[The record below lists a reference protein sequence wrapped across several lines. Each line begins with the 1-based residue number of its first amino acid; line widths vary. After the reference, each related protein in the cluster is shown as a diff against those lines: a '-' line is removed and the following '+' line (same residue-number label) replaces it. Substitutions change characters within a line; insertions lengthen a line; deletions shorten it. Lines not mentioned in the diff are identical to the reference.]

1 MPTMRSA
8 GLSMKK
14 TVNNLA
20 STVHF
25 GLDVTSKSLAHYVDL
40 VDLVDLSQKISVKKP
55 GFTPGFH
62 RIRFCC
68 SMQFGVNLFDRIV
81 DQLIA

>member
-1 MPTMRSA
+1 MPMPTMRSA

-25 GLDVTSKSLAHYVDL
+25 GLDVTSKSLEHY
-40 VDLVDLSQKISVKKP
+40 VDLSQKISAKKP

-62 RIRFCC
+62 RFRFCC

>member
-1 MPTMRSA
+1 MPMPTMRSA

-40 VDLVDLSQKISVKKP
+40 SQKNKRIKTS
-55 GFTPGFH
+55 TPGFH

-68 SMQFGVNLFDRIV
+68 SIQFGVNLFDRIV

>member
-25 GLDVTSKSLAHYVDL
+25 GLDVTSKSLAHY

>member
-40 VDLVDLSQKISVKKP
+40 SQKKRKKS

-62 RIRFCC
+62 RFRFCC

>member
-1 MPTMRSA
+1 MPMPTMRSA

-40 VDLVDLSQKISVKKP
+40 VDLSQKISVKKP
-55 GFTPGFH
+55 GFTPDFH
-62 RIRFCC
+62 RFRFCC

>member
-1 MPTMRSA
+1 MPMPTMRSA

-40 VDLVDLSQKISVKKP
+40 VDLSQKISVKKP
-55 GFTPGFH
+55 GFTPGFD

>member
-1 MPTMRSA
+1 MPMPTMRSA

-25 GLDVTSKSLAHYVDL
+25 GLDVTSKSLAYY

>member
-1 MPTMRSA
+1 MPMPTMRSA

-25 GLDVTSKSLAHYVDL
+25 GLAVTSKSLAHYVDL
-40 VDLVDLSQKISVKKP
+40 SQKIGVKKP

-68 SMQFGVNLFDRIV
+68 SMQFGINLFDRIV

>member
-40 VDLVDLSQKISVKKP
+40 VDLVDLSQKISVKK
-55 GFTPGFH
+55 TRFH
-62 RIRFCC
+62 T
-68 SMQFGVNLFDRIV
+68 GV
-81 DQLIA
+81 

>member
-1 MPTMRSA
+1 MPMPTMRSA

-25 GLDVTSKSLAHYVDL
+25 GLDMTSKLLAHYI
-40 VDLVDLSQKISVKKP
+40 DLSQKINVKKP

-62 RIRFCC
+62 RIRFYC

>member
-1 MPTMRSA
+1 MPMPTMRSA

-25 GLDVTSKSLAHYVDL
+25 GLDMNSKLLAHYVDL
-40 VDLVDLSQKISVKKP
+40 SKK
-55 GFTPGFH
+55 
-62 RIRFCC
+62 
-68 SMQFGVNLFDRIV
+68 
-81 DQLIA
+81 

>member
-55 GFTPGFH
+55 GFTPGFR

>member
-1 MPTMRSA
+1 MPMPTMRSA

-40 VDLVDLSQKISVKKP
+40 VDLSQKISVKKP

-68 SMQFGVNLFDRIV
+68 SMQFGINLFDRIV

>member
-1 MPTMRSA
+1 MPMPTMRSA

-25 GLDVTSKSLAHYVDL
+25 GVDVTSKSLSHY
-40 VDLVDLSQKISVKKP
+40 VDLSQKISVKKP

>member
-40 VDLVDLSQKISVKKP
+40 VDLSQKISVKKP

-62 RIRFCC
+62 RIRFC
-68 SMQFGVNLFDRIV
+68 
-81 DQLIA
+81 

>member
-1 MPTMRSA
+1 MPMPTMRSA

-40 VDLVDLSQKISVKKP
+40 SQKIKRKKP
-55 GFTPGFH
+55 GFTPGFD

>member
-1 MPTMRSA
+1 MRSV

-25 GLDVTSKSLAHYVDL
+25 ALDVTSKSLAHY

-68 SMQFGVNLFDRIV
+68 SMQFGVNLLDRIV

>member
-1 MPTMRSA
+1 MPMPTMRSA

-40 VDLVDLSQKISVKKP
+40 SQKISVKKP
-55 GFTPGFH
+55 GFTPGFD
-62 RIRFCC
+62 RIRFCY

>member
-1 MPTMRSA
+1 MPMPTMRSA

-25 GLDVTSKSLAHYVDL
+25 GLDMTSKLLAHY
-40 VDLVDLSQKISVKKP
+40 VDLSQKISVKKP
-55 GFTPGFH
+55 SFTPGFH

>member
-40 VDLVDLSQKISVKKP
+40 VDLVDLSQKSLHSKYEA
-55 GFTPGFH
+55 
-62 RIRFCC
+62 
-68 SMQFGVNLFDRIV
+68 NLNTGS
-81 DQLIA
+81 

>member
-1 MPTMRSA
+1 MPMPTMRSA

-25 GLDVTSKSLAHYVDL
+25 GLDVTSKSLAHYVG
-40 VDLVDLSQKISVKKP
+40 LSQKISVKKP

>member
-1 MPTMRSA
+1 MPMPTMRIA

-25 GLDVTSKSLAHYVDL
+25 GLDVTSKSLAHY
-40 VDLVDLSQKISVKKP
+40 VDLSQKISVKKP

>member
-1 MPTMRSA
+1 MPMPTMRSA

-40 VDLVDLSQKISVKKP
+40 SQKKAQKKP

-62 RIRFCC
+62 RFRFCC

>member
-1 MPTMRSA
+1 MPMPTMRSA

-25 GLDVTSKSLAHYVDL
+25 GLDVTSKSLAYY

-62 RIRFCC
+62 RFRFCY

>member
-1 MPTMRSA
+1 MPMPTMRSA

-25 GLDVTSKSLAHYVDL
+25 GLDVTSKSLAHYE
-40 VDLVDLSQKISVKKP
+40 DLVDLSQKISVKKP

-62 RIRFCC
+62 RFRLCC